1 MTLKSLVT
9 GVAAAAMVGA
19 AAVGVTSIAPGAGT
33 DVAGRPAAAAPAA
46 VAVQPVVFGVPLP
59 LDPAPD
65 LSAPLVQTLTALA
78 AGGSFY
84 GKAPYIQGGIG
95 RIESIAADRAYNRA
109 AADGKFPL
117 TFAIANIDQN
127 GGVANADVTA
137 TSALGTSHTQNI
149 QFVAGPSP
157 TGWQISKDSALSL
170 LSSGS

>member
-1 MTLKSLVT
+1 MTLKPLVT
-9 GVAAAAMVGA
+9 GVAVAALMSA
-19 AAVGVTSIAPGAGT
+19 AAVGVTCVSSGSPS
-33 DVAGRPAAAAPAA
+33 AAPA
-46 VAVQPVVFGVPLP
+46 VRPVVFGAPLP

-65 LSAPLVQTLTALA
+65 LSGPLVQTLNALA
-78 AGGSFY
+78 AAGSFY
-84 GKAPYIQGGIG
+84 GKAPFIQGGIG
-95 RIESIAADRAYNRA
+95 RIESIAADRAYSRA

-157 TGWQISKDSALSL
+157 TGWQISKQSAMAL
-170 LSSGS
+170 LSSSN